1 MPARL
6 VECLGLP
13 GTGKTTLCLALLGR
27 GGWTAGKPLNTK
39 IWRAWPL
46 GRRLRLLAAALFWEA
61 GAFISVMWAVA
72 TLGIWR
78 QPRPALRAMQ
88 LPVQRYWLKQQLAC
102 KRSQGDGI
110 LLFDQGI
117 GMVLWSVLD
126 EAGCHSPPAAAIDR
140 LVRRLYRGIAVA
152 FIFLDADHVTAAQRI
167 SARIGGESRF
177 DSMPHEQVAAR
188 LKPAEGL
195 LRSIE
200 TALAKIGM
208 ATATLDATRPADVLA
223 AEAMTGLAGD
233 RELAK

>member
-46 GRRLRLLAAALFWEA
+46 GRRLRLSMTALFWEA

-72 TLGIWR
+72 ALGLWR
-78 QPRPALRAMQ
+78 KPRPALRAMQ
-88 LPVQRYWLKQQLAC
+88 LPVQRYWLKQQLAR

-126 EAGCHSPPAAAIDR
+126 EAGCHSPQAAAMDR
-140 LVRRLYRGIAVA
+140 LVRRLYRDIAVT
-152 FIFLDADHVTAAQRI
+152 FLFLDADHVTAARRI
-167 SARIGGESRF
+167 AARTGGESRF
-177 DSMPHEQVAAR
+177 DAMPHETIAAR
-188 LKPAEGL
+188 LAPAQGL
-195 LRSIE
+195 LRLIE
-200 TALAKIGM
+200 TALAKIGPV
-208 ATATLDATRPADVLA
+208 AAALDATRPTDALADQA
-223 AEAMTGLAGD
+223 AAGCGW
-233 RELAK
+233 AK